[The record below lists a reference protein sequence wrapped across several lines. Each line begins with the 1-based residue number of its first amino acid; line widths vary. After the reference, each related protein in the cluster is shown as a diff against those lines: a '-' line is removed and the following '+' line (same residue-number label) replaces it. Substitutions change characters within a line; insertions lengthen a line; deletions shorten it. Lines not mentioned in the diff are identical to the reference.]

1 MIQAKITEI
10 GTEAIN
16 KEEPMLILFDK
27 TATAALRKYSVI
39 QEVSKDEPFS
49 LKAGG
54 TIAFDDQVYTIDYV
68 GPMAN
73 GNLKTVAHVSLIF
86 DACPEEGQIANGIR
100 IDCLLLV
107 WEAKF
112 FITNRRNYGRKK

>member
-1 MIQAKITEI
+1 MIQATITEI

-54 TIAFDDQVYTIDYV
+54 TITFDDQSYTIDYV

-73 GNLKTVAHVSLIF
+73 GNLETVAHESIS
-86 DACPEEGQIANGIR
+86 IR
-100 IDCLLLV
+100 MNCLLLV
-107 WEAKF
+107 WEAKL
-112 FITNRRNYGRKK
+112 FITNGRTYGREK

>member
-1 MIQAKITEI
+1 MIQATITEI

-54 TIAFDDQVYTIDYV
+54 TITFDDQSC
-68 GPMAN
+68 N
-73 GNLKTVAHVSLIF
+73 
-86 DACPEEGQIANGIR
+86 R
-100 IDCLLLV
+100 CLNHRTLSFTCFQ
-107 WEAKF
+107 KQYNTFSF
-112 FITNRRNYGRKK
+112 FSRGE

>member
-10 GTEAIN
+10 GSEAIN

-73 GNLKTVAHVSLIF
+73 GNLETVAHVSLIF
-86 DACPEEGQIANGIR
+86 DACPEEGQIANGIYLHPHR
-100 IDCLLLV
+100 LPAIGLGSQI
-107 WEAKF
+107 F
-112 FITNRRNYGRKK
+112 YN

>member
-54 TIAFDDQVYTIDYV
+54 TIALMIRYIRSIMSVRW
-68 GPMAN
+68 PM
-73 GNLKTVAHVSLIF
+73 
-86 DACPEEGQIANGIR
+86 GI
-100 IDCLLLV
+100 
-107 WEAKF
+107 
-112 FITNRRNYGRKK
+112 

>member
-68 GPMAN
+68 
-73 GNLKTVAHVSLIF
+73 SLIF
-86 DACPEEGQIANGIR
+86 DACPEEGQIANGIYLHPHR
-100 IDCLLLV
+100 LPAIGLGSQI
-107 WEAKF
+107 F
-112 FITNRRNYGRKK
+112 YN

>member
-54 TIAFDDQVYTIDYV
+54 TIAFDDQVYTIIMSV
-68 GPMAN
+68 PWPMEF
-73 GNLKTVAHVSLIF
+73 KDSSS
-86 DACPEEGQIANGIR
+86 R
-100 IDCLLLV
+100 IID
-107 WEAKF
+107 F
-112 FITNRRNYGRKK
+112 

>member
-16 KEEPMLILFDK
+16 KEEPMLILFYK

-54 TIAFDDQVYTIDYV
+54 TIAFDDQVYTIIMSV
-68 GPMAN
+68 
-73 GNLKTVAHVSLIF
+73 H
-86 DACPEEGQIANGIR
+86 GQWEFKDSSSR
-100 IDCLLLV
+100 IID
-107 WEAKF
+107 F
-112 FITNRRNYGRKK
+112 

>member
-1 MIQAKITEI
+1 M
-10 GTEAIN
+10 
-16 KEEPMLILFDK
+16 
-27 TATAALRKYSVI
+27 
-39 QEVSKDEPFS
+39 
-49 LKAGG
+49 KAGG

-86 DACPEEGQIANGIR
+86 DACPEEGQIANGIYLHPHR
-100 IDCLLLV
+100 LPAIGLGSQI
-107 WEAKF
+107 

>member
-54 TIAFDDQVYTIDYV
+54 TIDYV

-86 DACPEEGQIANGIR
+86 DACPEEGQIANGIYLHPHR
-100 IDCLLLV
+100 LPAIGLGSQI
-107 WEAKF
+107 F
-112 FITNRRNYGRKK
+112 YN

>member
-1 MIQAKITEI
+1 
-10 GTEAIN
+10 
-16 KEEPMLILFDK
+16 MLILFDK

-73 GNLKTVAHVSLIF
+73 GNLKTVAHVSLILMLVQKKDKLQMESIF
-86 DACPEEGQIANGIR
+86 IR

-112 FITNRRNYGRKK
+112 L

>member
-54 TIAFDDQVYTIDYV
+54 TITFDDQSYT
-68 GPMAN
+68 MAN
-73 GNLKTVAHVSLIF
+73 GNLETVAHVSLIF
-86 DACPEEGQIANGIR
+86 DACPEEGQIANGIYLHPHR
-100 IDCLLLV
+100 LPAIGLGSQI
-107 WEAKF
+107 F
-112 FITNRRNYGRKK
+112 YN